1 MRPSPPVKWQCDRD
15 EGDTMSTTI
24 TVTCPHCDSSLV
36 IDTAAGVVVEHSP
49 PARPQQKI
57 DFDARLKQMQQE
69 KARSAD
75 RLAEAMREEKDK
87 DRLMED
93 RFRSLMEK
101 AKNDDG
107 SRPIRDIDLD

>member
-1 MRPSPPVKWQCDRD
+1 
-15 EGDTMSTTI
+15 MSETI

-36 IDTAAGVVVEHSP
+36 IDVAAGVVVEHTP
-49 PARPQQKI
+49 PARPQEKI
-57 DFDARLKQMQQE
+57 DFDARLREIEAQ

-75 RLAEAMREEKDK
+75 RLAEAMRQEKDK

-101 AKNDDG
+101 AKDDDG
-107 SRPIRDIDLD
+107 SRPVRDIDLD

>member
-1 MRPSPPVKWQCDRD
+1 
-15 EGDTMSTTI
+15 MSDTI

-36 IDTAAGVVVEHSP
+36 IDVAAGVVLEHTP
-49 PARPQQKI
+49 PSKPREKI
-57 DFDARLKQMQQE
+57 DFDARLKQMENE

-75 RLAEAMREEKDK
+75 RMAEAMRQEKDK
-87 DRLMED
+87 DRLIED

>member
-1 MRPSPPVKWQCDRD
+1 
-15 EGDTMSTTI
+15 MSDTI

-36 IDTAAGVVVEHSP
+36 IDTAAGVVVEHAP
-49 PARPQQKI
+49 PVRPKEKI
-57 DFDARLKQMQQE
+57 DFNARLKQMQEE

-87 DRLMED
+87 NRLMED

-101 AKNDDG
+101 AKDEDDG

>member
-1 MRPSPPVKWQCDRD
+1 
-15 EGDTMSTTI
+15 MSDTI

-36 IDTAAGVVVEHSP
+36 IDTAAGVVVEHTP
-49 PARPQQKI
+49 PTRTQQKI
-57 DFDARLKQMQQE
+57 DFDARLKQMQEE

-101 AKNDDG
+101 AKDDDG

>member
-1 MRPSPPVKWQCDRD
+1 
-15 EGDTMSTTI
+15 MSDTI
-24 TVTCPHCDSSLV
+24 TITCPHCDSSLI
-36 IDTAAGVVVEHSP
+36 IDVTAGVVLEHAP
-49 PARPQQKI
+49 PERPQEKI
-57 DFDARLKQMQQE
+57 DFDARLKEMEAE

-75 RLAEAMREEKDK
+75 RMAEAMRQERDK

-101 AKNDDG
+101 AKDDDG

>member
-1 MRPSPPVKWQCDRD
+1 
-15 EGDTMSTTI
+15 MSDTI
-24 TVTCPHCDSSLV
+24 TITCPHCDSSLV
-36 IDTAAGVVVEHSP
+36 IDISAGVVLEHT
-49 PARPQQKI
+49 AQERPQEKV
-57 DFDARLKQMQQE
+57 DFDARLKQMEAE

-75 RLAEAMREEKDK
+75 RMAEAMRQEKDK

-101 AKNDDG
+101 AKDDDG

>member
-1 MRPSPPVKWQCDRD
+1 
-15 EGDTMSTTI
+15 MSETI
-24 TVTCPHCDSSLV
+24 TVTCPHCDSSLI
-36 IDTAAGVVVEHSP
+36 IDTTAGVVVEHTTP
-49 PARPQQKI
+49 VRPQEKI
-57 DFDARLKQMQQE
+57 DFNARLKQMEEE

-93 RFRSLMEK
+93 KFRSLMEK
-101 AKNDDG
+101 AKDDDG